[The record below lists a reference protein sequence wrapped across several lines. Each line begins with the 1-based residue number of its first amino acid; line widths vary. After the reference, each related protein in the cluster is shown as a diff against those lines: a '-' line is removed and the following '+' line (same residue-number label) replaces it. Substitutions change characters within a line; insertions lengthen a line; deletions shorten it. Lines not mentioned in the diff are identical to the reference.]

1 MMTDKNVEYSFD
13 DDLKE
18 SLMNPEFRKAYED
31 LEPEFVFIQA
41 LIDARREQGLTQKE
55 LSKRTGI
62 NQSDISKI
70 EHGKLNI
77 SFKTMRRLA
86 DGLGKTLQVQLVDEK
101 V

>member
-1 MMTDKNVEYSFD
+1 MMIDKNVEYSFD

-62 NQSDISKI
+62 N
-70 EHGKLNI
+70 
-77 SFKTMRRLA
+77 
-86 DGLGKTLQVQLVDEK
+86 
-101 V
+101 